1 MKNIKNDLL
10 VSLDFA
16 KKLEQS
22 SVFTLQLGYGAP
34 KKLAH
39 AWFDVM
45 RLLETCWN
53 NDVDRDR
60 GHLRVPDPDDVR
72 GAGPE
77 VLRDQQRQLDRSGKV
92 QLQLPV
98 SRTRGRH

>member
-1 MKNIKNDLL
+1 MIYLFYLTLLKNSSGRVFLL
-10 VSLDFA
+10 SN
-16 KKLEQS
+16 S
-22 SVFTLQLGYGAP
+22 STPLP

-39 AWFDVM
+39 DWFDVM

-60 GHLRVPDPDDVR
+60 GHLRVSDPDDVR

-92 QLQLPV
+92 QLHISV
-98 SRTRGRH
+98 SRTRGRL